1 MYIQPNVKYQRQVPM
16 RFHWLDTLK
25 TLNNLFAFVLSFLLI
40 QERVFNVHEDTHT
53 TSPEVVS
60 LIRTVVTPNNCA
72 DTTTPERIATPPPTP
87 PQRLDTI
94 SLKAG

>member
-1 MYIQPNVKYQRQVPM
+1 MYIQPNVKYQSQVTRM
-16 RFHWLDTLK
+16 FHWLDTSK
-25 TLNNLFAFVLSFLLI
+25 TMIILFALSDI
-40 QERVFNVHEDTHT
+40 QERVFNVHEDTQT

>member
-1 MYIQPNVKYQRQVPM
+1 MHMYIQPNVKYQSQVP
-16 RFHWLDTLK
+16 RLHYLDISK
-25 TLNNLFAFVLSFLLI
+25 AMNNPFALRDI
-40 QERVFNVHEDTHT
+40 QERVFNVHEDTQS

-60 LIRTVVTPNNCA
+60 LIRTAVTPNNCV

>member
-1 MYIQPNVKYQRQVPM
+1 MYIQSNVKYQSQVP
-16 RFHWLDTLK
+16 RRLQRLDTSK
-25 TLNNLFAFVLSFLLI
+25 AMNNPFSLSDI
-40 QERVFNVHEDTHT
+40 QERVFNVHEDTQT

-60 LIRTVVTPNNCA
+60 LIRTVVTPNNCV
-72 DTTTPERIATPPPTP
+72 DTTTPECIATPPPTP

>member
-1 MYIQPNVKYQRQVPM
+1 M
-16 RFHWLDTLK
+16 FHWLDTSNAM
-25 TLNNLFAFVLSFLLI
+25 NNLFALSDT
-40 QERVFNVHEDTHT
+40 QERVFNVHEDTQP